1 LVQRLRSCQWGRFFV
16 RGSRFAVLG
25 WGRLDLA
32 EGLGPG
38 VGEGAVV
45 LPVGDFG
52 GGAEAGLELVEE
64 GLARSQGADEGEF
77 VEAVAKGGVCALE
90 LLGEFGDF

>member
-1 LVQRLRSCQWGRFFV
+1 M
-16 RGSRFAVLG
+16 
-25 WGRLDLA
+25 A

-77 VEAVAKGGVCALE
+77 VEAVAEGGVGALE
-90 LLGEFGDF
+90 LLGEFADF